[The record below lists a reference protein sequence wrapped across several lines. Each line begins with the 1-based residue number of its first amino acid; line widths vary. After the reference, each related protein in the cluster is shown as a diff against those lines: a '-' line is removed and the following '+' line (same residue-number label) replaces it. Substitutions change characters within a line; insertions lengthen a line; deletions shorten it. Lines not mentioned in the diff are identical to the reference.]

1 MATSERPSGAP
12 RRKTD
17 RTTRIRTRIL
27 SEWRGCDEAL
37 DLQSRVNRAGAFI
50 DAVLKTAG
58 LAEGIQEQELKTA
71 WREIAGEFIARNT
84 EPASVKNGVLVL
96 HVTQPAMRFQLEQ
109 MKPML
114 LGRIRENQGTAR
126 IKSIKFTIG

>member
-1 MATSERPSGAP
+1 MATNNHLSGPP
-12 RRKTD
+12 RRKSA
-17 RTTRIRTRIL
+17 RAARIRSRIL
-27 SEWRGCDEAL
+27 SEWRGGDEAL
-37 DLQSRVNRAGAFI
+37 DLHARVHRAGAFI
-50 DAVLKTAG
+50 DAILKSAG
-58 LAEGIQEQELKTA
+58 LVEGIQEQELKAA

-96 HVTQPAMRFQLEQ
+96 RVTQPTMRFQLEQ

-114 LGRIRENQGTAR
+114 LTRIREQQETAR